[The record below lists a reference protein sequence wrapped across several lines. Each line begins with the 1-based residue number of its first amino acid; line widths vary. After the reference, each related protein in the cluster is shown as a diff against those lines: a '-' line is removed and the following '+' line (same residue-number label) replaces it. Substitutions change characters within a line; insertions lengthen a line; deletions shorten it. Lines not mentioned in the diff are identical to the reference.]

1 MKILFSLLIHL
12 SLISPAWSG
21 SPALITSANDNGYPV
36 HASSAGIMSVYRAM
50 DPAILQSKDE
60 SMVNRYVDELNKKVT
75 FYVSETYK
83 EDIAE
88 ELSNDRYAILHA
100 GLWIGLWEE
109 GTGQRTTDLTG
120 RGNIGNCLVQVL
132 GTVMGIDDIISQYNT
147 LINSSGWNGAWRFIK
162 GIVRR
167 AAGWFGAVYAIYELG
182 DCMNWW

>member
-1 MKILFSLLIHL
+1 MKILFSLLLH
-12 SLISPAWSG
+12 ISIISTAWG
-21 SPALITSANDNGYPV
+21 ASPALHTPPKSNTSKAAPV
-36 HASSAGIMSVYRAM
+36 STGIMSVYRTL

-83 EDIAE
+83 EDIAA

-120 RGNIGNCLVQVL
+120 RGNIGNCLVQAL
-132 GTVMGIDDIISQYNT
+132 GSITGIGDIVSQYNA
-147 LINSSGWNGAWRFIK
+147 LMNSSGWNGAWRFIK